1 MDCSLPGFS
10 ARGILQAG
18 ILEWVAMPFSRGS
31 SQPRDQTQVSCTAD
45 RFFTSWATREA
56 PVNCI
61 MNVFF
66 LPEWSYPRHN
76 LKTVVSHLFF
86 AFVLIFFSIHLRYG
100 GSVAE
105 WCVDNSPSLWCKHLM
120 STGKRTSALVF
131 FGERIPQDIVKQA
144 EFLEA
149 QYVQRERRSSL
160 FRAEAKQKYTPRE
173 ECRCPP

>member
-1 MDCSLPGFS
+1 MNYILPSSSVHGV
-10 ARGILQAG
+10 LQAR

-66 LPEWSYPRHN
+66 LPEWSYARHN

-120 STGKRTSALVF
+120 STGKRTSTLVF

-144 EFLEA
+144 EFIGST
-149 QYVQRERRSSL
+149 VC
-160 FRAEAKQKYTPRE
+160 AKRKKKQFI
-173 ECRCPP
+173 